1 MDRTTAY
8 IGGYGVSH
16 TNLKRMTGS
25 YRDRMIK
32 AFLNSAKAKKM

>member
-16 TNLKRMTGS
+16 TKLKRMTGS
-25 YRDRMIK
+25 YKDRETK
-32 AFLNSAKAKKM
+32 AFLNSASAKKM